1 MRRFNDGK
9 TLILHKLICR
19 PHATPIKIPAGY
31 ECDKILQNDNDAQRF
46 FLMSACTSCSAA

>member
-19 PHATPIKIPAGY
+19 YHAIPIKIPAGY
-31 ECDKILQNDNDAQRF
+31 VCDKILQNHNDTQRLF
-46 FLMSACTSCSAA
+46 